1 MPATMMVLIAMTV
14 VLASLGVYR
23 WVVTHHE
30 DDFLHLED
38 PTGELLKNQRETARS
53 LKKVDRL
60 GIILT
65 IVTALYGIGLFAMF
79 LYGGLTH
86 HGTF

>member
-1 MPATMMVLIAMTV
+1 MPTTMMVLIAMTV
-14 VLASLGVYR
+14 VLATLGVYR

-38 PTGELLKNQRETARS
+38 PTGELLTNQRQTARA
-53 LKKVDRL
+53 LRKVDRV

-65 IVTALYGIGLFAMF
+65 VITALYGVALFAMF
-79 LYGGLTH
+79 LYGGLLH
-86 HGTF
+86 RPGF